1 MKKVIQKGKKIKT
14 EEKKQILEDNWSW
27 KRFFMI
33 LVMLLSG
40 ITAAVVSSLI
50 KGNEPGSVLALFFS
64 SSLFLV
70 IFILG
75 MEIYRLQ
82 KGWFHEKA
90 NNYVRIAIVHGICC
104 LAVLLFLFLPE
115 YARPVLV
122 LAAVMTIVTMSII
135 V

>member
-1 MKKVIQKGKKIKT
+1 MIQKGKKIKT

-90 NNYVRIAIVHGICC
+90 NNYVRRSEER
-104 LAVLLFLFLPE
+104 L
-115 YARPVLV
+115 
-122 LAAVMTIVTMSII
+122 
-135 V
+135 